1 MPSGNR
7 HRTEF
12 PVLGLTEDSEEEK
25 EDSDANLVDR
35 YVDSGA
41 VLSPPDSRTVCDGVG
56 EDGMG

>member
-1 MPSGNR
+1 M
-7 HRTEF
+7 
-12 PVLGLTEDSEEEK
+12 TEDSEEEK